1 MGRPKLL
8 DRDKVVD
15 VAMCNYWRHGIDNVG
30 MAKIARL
37 SGFDRAGIYKEFDGE
52 SGLVNAVIDKYA
64 NEHVLPR
71 VLILE
76 ACESPTMA
84 VKLII
89 DAFIF
94 DNVLKDLSTYGIED
108 VNLKWPEPP
117 QKAKGCC
124 FYGLVI
130 SDSILDMGSK
140 THKKIKEMDEK
151 SRQLMFGVFEKAETT
166 DLLRKGVTAIT
177 AHEFYEDQMLL
188 LQLMRNRNY
197 DEPRMIAA
205 RNFMLNSMFKEHVL
219 SEKQ

>member
-8 DRDKVVD
+8 DRERVVD

-30 MAKIARL
+30 MAEIARL

-52 SGLVNAVIDKYA
+52 AGLVNAVIDKYA

-71 VLILE
+71 MPILE
-76 ACESPTMA
+76 SIESPCMT
-84 VKLII
+84 VKMVI

-94 DNVLKDLSTYGIED
+94 DNVLKDLSIYGIKD
-108 VNLKWPEPP
+108 TTLKWPEPTK
-117 QKAKGCC
+117 KAKGCC

-130 SDSILDMGSK
+130 SDSITNMESK
-140 THKKIKEMDEK
+140 TQKKIKEMDEN
-151 SRQLMFGVFEKAETT
+151 SRQFMFSVFEKAETK
-166 DLLRKGVTAIT
+166 DLLREGVTAIT

-197 DEPRMIAA
+197 DEARMIAA
-205 RNFMLNSMFKEHVL
+205 GNFMLNSMFAEYVL
-219 SEKQ
+219 TEKQ

>member
-64 NEHVLPR
+64 IEHFLPR
-71 VLILE
+71 VHILE
-76 ACESPTMA
+76 ASESPTMA
-84 VKLII
+84 VKMII

-108 VNLKWPEPP
+108 VNLKWP
-117 QKAKGCC
+117 
-124 FYGLVI
+124 
-130 SDSILDMGSK
+130 
-140 THKKIKEMDEK
+140 
-151 SRQLMFGVFEKAETT
+151 
-166 DLLRKGVTAIT
+166 
-177 AHEFYEDQMLL
+177 
-188 LQLMRNRNY
+188 
-197 DEPRMIAA
+197 
-205 RNFMLNSMFKEHVL
+205 
-219 SEKQ
+219 